1 MKTADTTTI
10 KAVGLLGKP
19 TIVSKRKGIA
29 DAVIYSED
37 RKTSY
42 KVRGFGLGLYPQYTP
57 VRVEAEMDADGIYW
71 VKSLTLCPVESKEY
85 KAFLKKI
92 AHGKAGQ
99 KELSFEVYEVLD
111 IFWAKNTEGEEV
123 FYPYPTNPEIIKYIR
138 DLGNDGTG
146 VMIRDL
152 IAASEKIFW
161 AECFRKG
168 LADVTISQAGLEEMK
183 ALGVRGARRLA
194 GEALED
200 DAICLRL
207 GIIQPG
213 PIGEVCMRSGLSLA
227 DICKLEAS
235 GRVPSGTVSVPAYME
250 YLERGAS
257 EGHIVIRSGALW
269 DNAFRL
275 IPAKYQG
282 RVKISLE
289 VAMQSTVKAADT
301 TLRTKTL
308 GTAYGKI
315 LPQSPYQPPTRY
327 GHIGQAPAVIAE
339 QELARIVKARHEAR
353 REDWRID
360 PVILRLQAE
369 GMGCSRDQADALAV
383 LLRTTQDMK
392 ILTGGPGTGKTT
404 TLKKYLAFFMD
415 AHPDAK
421 IALCA
426 PTGRAAQR
434 MAEQTGRKAC
444 TIHRLLEIQPYA
456 GQDLRPT
463 YTVTNPLEISLLVV
477 DEASMLTSELAYLLL
492 RAVPKEATVLLIGD
506 SAQIPA
512 IGAGAVLRDLLAV
525 SDEYLPKATLTT
537 QHRAGDLVGISA
549 QAVLAGDVSKGI
561 YDTPLYR
568 VFQCRPDQMLS
579 TTLAT
584 CQGHILAPKYA
595 GPAGID
601 ALNARIQAIKNPG
614 PGVRFGQTYYR
625 PGDPVIFCRNNYEL
639 GSCYMNGD
647 MGRVIFVRPE
657 LMIAELDSG
666 RQVSVQR
673 EDAEDIKLAYA
684 ISIHKAQGSEFADV
698 TVVLPANAGTMVS
711 RNLLYTAVTRAKK
724 SVTIITELVYWGDA
738 PDTYHMAMAKDEV
751 RRVTLLPML
760 LAEAFGCHIEGDD
773 ALGEDAPYWPQDLS
787 EDTDDG
793 V

>member
-19 TIVSKRKGIA
+19 TIVSKREGIA

-111 IFWAKNTEGEEV
+111 IYWTKNTEGEEY
-123 FYPYPTNPEIIKYIR
+123 FYPYPTDPEILKYIH

-146 VMIRDL
+146 VMLRDL

-168 LADVTISQAGLEEMK
+168 LADVSISQAGFVVMQE
-183 ALGVRGARRLA
+183 LGVIGALRLA
-194 GEALED
+194 GID
-200 DAICLRL
+200 DGQASLQIFY
-207 GIIQPG
+207 QPG
-213 PIGEVCMRSGLSLA
+213 RVGEICMRAGLSLT
-227 DICKLEAS
+227 DICKLEAT
-235 GRVPSGTVSVPAYME
+235 GRVPSGTVSVPVYMS
-250 YLERGAS
+250 YLERGAI
-257 EGHIVIRSGALW
+257 EGHTVIWSKALW
-269 DNAFRL
+269 ENAYRL
-275 IPAKYQG
+275 IPAEYLEN
-282 RVKISLE
+282 VEVSLD
-289 VAMQSTVKAADT
+289 VAMKSTVRATDT
-301 TLRTKTL
+301 VLRSETL
-308 GTAYGKI
+308 GTAYGKL
-315 LPQSPYQPPTRY
+315 LPQTPFCPPTRY
-327 GHIGQAPAVIAE
+327 GHIGQIQAVIAE
-339 QELARIVKARHEAR
+339 KELARIVKARHEAR

-360 PVILRLQAE
+360 PDILRLQAE

-383 LLRTTQDMK
+383 LLGTIQDMK

-404 TLKKYLAFFMD
+404 TLQKYLAFFMD

-463 YTVTNPLEISLLVV
+463 YTDFNPLEVDLLVV
-477 DEASMLTSELAYLLL
+477 DETSMLTAELAYLLL
-492 RAVPKEATVLLIGD
+492 RAVPKHATVLLIGD
-506 SAQIPA
+506 PAQIQA
-512 IGAGAVLRDLLAV
+512 IGAGAVLRDLMAV
-525 SDEYLPKATLTT
+525 PDRYLPKAALTT
-537 QHRAGDLVGISA
+537 QHRSGDLVGINA
-549 QAVLAGDVSKGI
+549 QAVLAGDVSKGV
-561 YDTPLYR
+561 YYTPLYR
-568 VFQCRPDQMLS
+568 VFQCNPDQMLS
-579 TTLAT
+579 TALAT
-584 CQGHILAPKYA
+584 NQGQILAPKYD

-601 ALNARIQAIKNPG
+601 ALNARMQAIKNPG

-625 PGDPVIFCRNNYEL
+625 PGDPVIFCRNNYVL

-647 MGRVIFVRPE
+647 MGRVISVRPE
-657 LMIAELDSG
+657 LIIAELDSG

-698 TVVLPANAGTMVS
+698 TVVLPANAGSMVS

-738 PDTYHMAMAKDEV
+738 PDTYQMAMAKEEV

-760 LAEAFGCHIEGDD
+760 LAEAFGCHIKGDD
-773 ALGEDAPYWPQDLS
+773 ALGEDAPYWPQGLS
-787 EDTDDG
+787 EDTYDG
-793 V
+793 A